1 MPEEFLGTELEVYE
15 VEDEAIVKGEPP
27 EKPSVPITP
36 NSGSSGIHI
45 SPFFIVIGLLFLI
58 SLFRRRR

>member
-15 VEDEAIVKGEPP
+15 VDDEAITKGEPP
-27 EKPSVPITP
+27 DKPSTVITP
-36 NSGSSGIHI
+36 DGGSSGIHI
-45 SPFFIVIGLLFLI
+45 SPFFIVVVLLLLI

>member
-15 VEDEAIVKGEPP
+15 VDDKAITKGDPP
-27 EKPSVPITP
+27 DKPATVITP
-36 NSGSSGIHI
+36 DGGSRGIHI

-58 SLFRRRR
+58 SLLRRRR